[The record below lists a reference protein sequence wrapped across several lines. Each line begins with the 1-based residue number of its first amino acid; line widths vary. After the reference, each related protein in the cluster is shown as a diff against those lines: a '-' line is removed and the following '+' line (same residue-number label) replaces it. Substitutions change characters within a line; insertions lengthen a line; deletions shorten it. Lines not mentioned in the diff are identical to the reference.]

1 MSFEDLNENSSQAE
15 LVAAIQALAAADEGL
30 ASLSDAS
37 QIWVLIA
44 GFLVFFMHTG
54 FTMLESGSVRHKN
67 AVNIMFKNI
76 GTLTIS
82 GIAYYLWGYAFAYG
96 TDNADEDT
104 FKFIGSGD
112 YALSKIGNDS
122 RHLWFFQWTFA
133 ATAATIVSGAV
144 AGRAALLGYF
154 AVAFWMTSFVYPVVS
169 HWIWATGGWASA
181 FNAPEDSLFG
191 YCGMIDFAGSGV
203 VHMTGGIAALYGAVI
218 LGPRLGRFGPE
229 GQPIPPHN
237 MMSVTLGTLIL
248 WFGWYG
254 FNVGSTLALDGLVAS
269 KVGYM
274 GNVWYIW

>member
-1 MSFEDLNENSSQAE
+1 MSDLGDLGDNVTLAA
-15 LVAAIQALAAADEGL
+15 LIAAIQQLTTPPEGPSSAD
-30 ASLSDAS
+30 
-37 QIWVLIA
+37 QIWILTA
-44 GFLVFFMHTG
+44 GFLVFFMHAG

-96 TDNADEDT
+96 TNNADDPS
-104 FKFIGSGD
+104 FKFIGSGNF
-112 YALSKIGNDS
+112 ALSQIDNLE
-122 RHLWFFQWTFA
+122 RHIWFFQWTFA

-144 AGRAALLGYF
+144 AGRVALSGYF
-154 AVAFWMTSFVYPVVS
+154 IIAFWMTSFVYPVVS

-181 FNAPEDSLFG
+181 LNPVETSLFG
-191 YCGMIDFAGSGV
+191 FCGVIDFAGSGV
-203 VHMTGGIAALYGAVI
+203 VHMTGGIAALYGAIV

-229 GQPIPPHN
+229 GKPIPAHN

-254 FNVGSTLALDGLVAS
+254 FNVGSTLALNGPIAA
-269 KVGYM
+269 KVRVLM
-274 GNVWYIW
+274 ERVVLIIS